1 MKDYLRARAHG
12 LKVLEFQARRDQ
24 QLFVACLTIIPAAS
38 TMLLRVC

>member
-12 LKVLEFQARRDQ
+12 LGVVEFQARRDQ
-24 QLFVACLTIIPAAS
+24 QLFACLTISPAGS